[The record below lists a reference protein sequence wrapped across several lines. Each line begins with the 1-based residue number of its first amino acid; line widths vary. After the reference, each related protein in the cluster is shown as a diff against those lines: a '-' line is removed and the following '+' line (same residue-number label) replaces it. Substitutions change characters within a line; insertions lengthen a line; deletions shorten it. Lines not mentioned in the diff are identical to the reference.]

1 MPYFHYKA
9 RNARGE
15 LLTGMLEG
23 ADSNAIAG
31 YLLNTRITPV
41 EIWPASKAKGG
52 MSGSE
57 LLERLNARPVT
68 TVDIQ
73 LFSRQMYTL
82 LKAGVPILAALKG
95 LEGSATNKTFAKVLG
110 SLRGMLDSG
119 RELSVAMRE
128 HPKVFSA
135 YYVSM
140 VGVGE
145 VTGKLN
151 EIFPRLHDYLEFE
164 RSMKEQITA
173 ALRYPKFVLMAMASA
188 IGIINAF
195 VVPQFAKIFS
205 KAKFDLPAMTKV
217 LMGTSQFT
225 ISWWPVLLT
234 LGAAGFFGFR
244 SWVGTKRGRYLWDK
258 LKTRM
263 PLGGSILMKGT
274 MARFARSYAL
284 AYQSGLPASQTL
296 AVVARTVDNAYVAAA
311 INQMREGVE
320 RGEGLHRTASTTG
333 AFAPIVLQMIG
344 VGEETGE
351 IASLMSEIADMYERE
366 VQYEL
371 KTLSARIEPVL
382 LGFMGVLVLILALGV
397 FVPMWDMGQVQLQK
411 TH

>member
-15 LLTGMLEG
+15 LLQGTLEG
-23 ADSNAIAG
+23 ADSAAIAG
-31 YLLNTRITPV
+31 YLLNTKITPV
-41 EIWPASKAKGG
+41 EIRPAAKGKG
-52 MSGSE
+52 GVSGGGW
-57 LLERLNARPVT
+57 LDRLNARPVT

-188 IGIINAF
+188 ISIINAF
-195 VVPQFAKIFS
+195 VVPQFARVFS
-205 KAKFDLPAMTKV
+205 KAKFELPLMTKI
-217 LMGTSQFT
+217 LMATSHLT
-225 ISWWPVLLT
+225 VAWWPLIL
-234 LGAAGFFGFR
+234 AAGAVGFLAFR
-244 SWVGTKRGRYLWDK
+244 AWVASSSGRYLWDK
-258 LKTRM
+258 LKMRM
-263 PLGGSILMKGT
+263 PVGGSILMKGT

-333 AFAPIVLQMIG
+333 VFAPVVLQMIG

-351 IASLMSEIADMYERE
+351 IHSLMGEIADMYERE

-371 KTLSARIEPVL
+371 KTLSARIEPIL
-382 LGFMGVLVLILALGV
+382 LVFMGILVLVLALGV
-397 FVPMWDMGQVQLQK
+397 FVPMWDMGQVQLNK
-411 TH
+411 AH

>member
-15 LLTGMLEG
+15 LLQGMLEG
-23 ADSNAIAG
+23 ADRNAIAG
-31 YLLNTRITPV
+31 YLLNTKITPI
-41 EIWPASKAKGG
+41 EIWPAAKSR
-52 MSGSE
+52 SGITGNDI
-57 LLERLNARPVT
+57 LEILTAKPVSS
-68 TVDIQ
+68 VDIQ

-82 LKAGVPILAALKG
+82 LKAGVPILSALKG
-95 LEGSATNKTFAKVLG
+95 LEGSATNRTFAKVLG

-128 HPKVFSA
+128 HPKVFSP

-145 VTGKLN
+145 VTGKLT

-164 RSMKEQITA
+164 RSMKEQVTA

-195 VVPQFAKIFS
+195 VVPQFARVFS
-205 KAKFDLPAMTKV
+205 KARFELPLMTKI
-217 LMGTSQFT
+217 LMASSHFT
-225 ISWWPVLLT
+225 VAYWPLMLAA
-234 LGAAGFFGFR
+234 GAAAFFGFR
-244 SWVGTKRGRYLWDK
+244 SWTGTSRGRYLWDK
-258 LKTRM
+258 LKMRM
-263 PLGGSILMKGT
+263 PIGGDILMKGT

-333 AFAPIVLQMIG
+333 VFTPVVLQMIA

-351 IASLMSEIADMYERE
+351 IDSLMGEIADMYERE

-382 LGFMGVLVLILALGV
+382 LVFMGILVLILALGV
-397 FVPMWDMGQVQLQK
+397 FVPMWDMGQVQLNK
-411 TH
+411 AH